1 MSVICHSAWPLL
13 FLCPK
18 GMAYSLYKLICFSGK
33 SSLKF
38 SSVTR
43 NSTPALHS
51 FCCQTLHCHKIT
63 ARFSL
68 DGFSG
73 GPS

>member
-1 MSVICHSAWPLL
+1 MSVICHSAWPPL

-18 GMAYSLYKLICFSGK
+18 GTAYSLYKLICFSGK

-38 SSVTR
+38 SGVTQ
-43 NSTPALHS
+43 NSTPALRS
-51 FCCQTLHCHKIT
+51 LRCQTLHCPKIT

-68 DGFSG
+68 DSLSG
-73 GPS
+73 GPR